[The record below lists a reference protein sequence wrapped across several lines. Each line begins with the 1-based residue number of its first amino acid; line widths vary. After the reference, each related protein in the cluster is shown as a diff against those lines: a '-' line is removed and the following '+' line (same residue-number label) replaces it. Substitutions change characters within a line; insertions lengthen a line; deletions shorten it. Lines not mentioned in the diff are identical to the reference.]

1 MPFKPLKWNFMEL
14 YAKTSNL
21 EPAVA
26 IFQWGKM
33 SLSQIIDLKFHMIYV
48 FEEDQNEAP
57 CQKSSIY
64 QVPQGSSP
72 KPNKTPVIIRKQP
85 SRGVLRKTCS
95 KNMEQIYRRTP
106 MLKCD
111 INIGAKHLYWNRTST
126 WLFSSKFAEYFW
138 NNFS

>member
-1 MPFKPLKWNFMEL
+1 MPFKPLKWNFIEL
-14 YAKTSNL
+14 YGKTSNL

-72 KPNKTPVIIRKQP
+72 KPNKIP
-85 SRGVLRKTCS
+85 SNYTEAAVQRCS
-95 KNMEQIYRRTP
+95 
-106 MLKCD
+106 
-111 INIGAKHLYWNRTST
+111 
-126 WLFSSKFAEYFW
+126 
-138 NNFS
+138 